1 MYNTSEKVRDI
12 VSLSLLGAE
21 IGVQSAPTQQECP
34 ALWLEKRECVSTGQ
48 DPGMNSCTKLIQP
61 TTYIRTCA
69 TKRNRKGVSNG
80 RFLTE
85 STQGQAGW
93 GCEQPGLEGGV
104 PAYSGELELDDL
116 KGPFQPK
123 PFYDSMIL

>member
-21 IGVQSAPTQQECP
+21 MGVQSAPTQQECP
-34 ALWLEKRECVSTGQ
+34 ALWLEKRECVSIGQ

-85 STQGQAGW
+85 STEAII
-93 GCEQPGLEGGV
+93 CHPDNL
-104 PAYSGELELDDL
+104 SGEVCCLLGTQNSQYHDNVT
-116 KGPFQPK
+116 KHSKAIPT
-123 PFYDSMIL
+123 ILCRVE